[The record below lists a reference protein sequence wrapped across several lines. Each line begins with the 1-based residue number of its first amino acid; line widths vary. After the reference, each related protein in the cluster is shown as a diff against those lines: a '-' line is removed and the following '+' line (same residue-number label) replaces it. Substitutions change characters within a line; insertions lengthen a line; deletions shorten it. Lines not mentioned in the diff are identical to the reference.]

1 MKVIKTTERPEER
14 GLVQIGDNIK
24 EFPQKLG
31 RMIVNSRKKAMVV
44 GFSALLIGGAILLN
58 HTLFA
63 ATAPPDDY
71 QVAGT
76 GNGEAGADDNEAFFA
91 LAVIDR
97 QRVRDEA
104 LELAMVVIDAGDS
117 EDAAVQEALAT
128 VNRIAA
134 EIEAEANIETLL
146 RARGFEQVL
155 AVISNDIVTI
165 TVLSSDGLMPNQ
177 LVQIKEVAYEQ
188 TGVHPLNIR
197 IVERN

>member
-24 EFPQKLG
+24 EFPRKLG
-31 RMIVNSRKKAMVV
+31 NMIVNSRKKAMVV

-63 ATAPPDDY
+63 NSAPPDDY
-71 QVAGT
+71 QVGGPENGQAGV
-76 GNGEAGADDNEAFFA
+76 DDNEAFFA

-117 EDAAVQEALAT
+117 EDGAVHEALAN

-155 AVISNDIVTI
+155 AVVSGDGVTV
-165 TVLSSDGLMPNQ
+165 TVLSADGLMPNQ